1 MKYNKKMFLEYA
13 SAFDYTEDFHYSA
26 EQSGKPITWEQAKK
40 QNDEYMKSME
50 NWSLKDFQKH
60 FDFRKFD
67 IDENE
72 QANDNYKEKM
82 KTFEVIVSKRVR
94 FKTTVK
100 AENEE
105 QAKDIAKSNDS
116 NLDYEDITHNYE
128 ELWLDDIY
136 EDEE

>member
-1 MKYNKKMFLEYA
+1 MQMMCLQRLFLKNKRASREDNMKYNKKMFLEYA

-50 NWSLKDFQKH
+50 NWSLKEFQEH

-72 QANDNYKEKM
+72 QA
-82 KTFEVIVSKRVR
+82 S
-94 FKTTVK
+94 
-100 AENEE
+100 E
-105 QAKDIAKSNDS
+105 QKG
-116 NLDYEDITHNYE
+116 
-128 ELWLDDIY
+128 
-136 EDEE
+136 

>member
-40 QNDEYMKSME
+40 QNDEFMKSME

-72 QANDNYKEKM
+72 QA
-82 KTFEVIVSKRVR
+82 TS
-94 FKTTVK
+94 
-100 AENEE
+100 E
-105 QAKDIAKSNDS
+105 QKG
-116 NLDYEDITHNYE
+116 
-128 ELWLDDIY
+128 
-136 EDEE
+136 